1 METYFSEISSYESRY
16 ILRQEVNC
24 MRTVSRNYGDELE
37 IRKMYIDNS
46 FTIIVEIFTVPEGY
60 KSFARNSFLHHGEL
74 LGSGFHVNKEESVN
88 LAINDLQV
96 LMEENPE
103 G

>member
-1 METYFSEISSYESRY
+1 MRIVSETYGE
-16 ILRQEVNC
+16 
-24 MRTVSRNYGDELE
+24 ELE

-60 KSFARNSFLHHGEL
+60 KSFARNSYLHHDEL
-74 LGSGFHVNKEESVN
+74 SGSGFHENKEESVN
-88 LAINDLQV
+88 LAVNDLYE
-96 LMEENPE
+96 LMEEFP

>member
-1 METYFSEISSYESRY
+1 MKTYITKSEAMNPLLS
-16 ILRQEVNC
+16 ILEVNY
-24 MRTVSRNYGDELE
+24 MRIVTEINSDDLE

-60 KSFARNSFLHHGEL
+60 KSFARNSFLHHGDL
-74 LGSGFHVNKEESVN
+74 LGSGFHENKEESIN
-88 LAINDLQV
+88 LAIKDLRE
-96 LMEENPE
+96 LMEEFP

>member
-1 METYFSEISSYESRY
+1 MKIVSEI
-16 ILRQEVNC
+16 
-24 MRTVSRNYGDELE
+24 YGEELE

-60 KSFARNSFLHHGEL
+60 KSFARNSFLHHGDL
-74 LGSGFHVNKEESVN
+74 CGSGFHENKEESVN
-88 LAINDLQV
+88 IAIKDLYE
-96 LMEENPE
+96 LMEEFP